1 MGKNPLEPTHPN
13 RDLAAPMSPVNV
25 DLEFSSDFDEDDLM
39 ELDTILAT
47 QATCSQL
54 NSFPHSQGCT
64 QIKPDSISDDDFD
77 ISCDD
82 ELIELLNATSSS
94 LNKSKESLS
103 FTQRSSQE
111 DNFRNQALSI
121 QNTGVNRPGN
131 KPFPTSSTLAAN
143 SPSGFKMLNIKNAC
157 KKSDPGSLLPRS
169 LPSSNHCNVHSTPK
183 HFHTT
188 LTLHKPKTE
197 SDLIEELSEDDD
209 FDIPLERLSV
219 AQRNSSDVS
228 GRSVIPISTKPDPP
242 PAFRN
247 GEYPPESN
255 ERFNAD
261 TIPSIKKRSLN
272 SPTLV
277 APKQNR
283 ICLNQRSKIASSQ
296 TPSFEMSTNPWVTS
310 ESQQATKEPVP
321 SKRYRYTPRSF
332 SSEFLKVRVPIS
344 TPLFHTQDV

>member
-13 RDLAAPMSPVNV
+13 RELTAPMSPLKA

-54 NSFPHSQGCT
+54 NSLPPSQGCT
-64 QIKPDSISDDDFD
+64 QTKLDSISDDEFD

-103 FTQRSSQE
+103 FTQLSSQE
-111 DNFRNQALSI
+111 DNLRNQTVPI
-121 QNTGVNRPGN
+121 QNTGINRPGN
-131 KPFPTSSTLAAN
+131 KPFPTLSTLAAN
-143 SPSGFKMLNIKNAC
+143 SPSGFKLLDIKNAC
-157 KKSDPGSLLPRS
+157 KKSDIGPLLPRS
-169 LPSSNHCNVHSTPK
+169 LPSSNHCNVHSTLKTSYNTP
-183 HFHTT
+183 HVQ
-188 LTLHKPKTE
+188 KPKTE
-197 SDLIEELSEDDD
+197 SDLIDELSEDDD
-209 FDIPLERLSV
+209 FDIPFERLSV
-219 AQRNSSDVS
+219 AQRNSSGVGS
-228 GRSVIPISTKPDPP
+228 RSAFPILTKPDPP

-261 TIPSIKKRSLN
+261 TIPSSKKRVLN
-272 SPTLV
+272 SPTLA

-283 ICLNQRSKIASSQ
+283 ICLNQRSKVASSQ
-296 TPSFEMSTNPWVTS
+296 TPSFEMSANPWATS
-310 ESQQATKEPVP
+310 ESQQATNEPVP
-321 SKRYRYTPRSF
+321 LKRYRYTPGSF
-332 SSEFLKVRVPIS
+332 SSEFLKVRVPIF
-344 TPLFHTQDV
+344 TLLFHTQDV